1 MQEEAL
7 KEAINQGIA
16 FVVLVCWLGWTI
28 KENRRLQR
36 LCNRRTDDY
45 LDLMTEMS
53 GVPHRRRQSEEQE
66 EELTNRG
73 A

>member
-16 FVVLVCWLGWTI
+16 FVILCAWLAWTI